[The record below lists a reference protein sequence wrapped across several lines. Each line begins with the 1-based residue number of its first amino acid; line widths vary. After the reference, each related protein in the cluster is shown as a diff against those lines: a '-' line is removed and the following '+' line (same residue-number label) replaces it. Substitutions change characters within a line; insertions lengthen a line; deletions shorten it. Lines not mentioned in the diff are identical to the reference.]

1 MAKKPTKAET
11 EAGKAAKPTTA
22 PNPAPTPAS
31 AAPAD
36 PAAAQ
41 SIDGASGAILEEEI
55 AEAVDLAHPAI
66 DSNPRAGTVAAQN
79 ARDMNDPAN
88 RKPGDEGYVG
98 QGLDA
103 SVYGKVKD

>member
-11 EAGKAAKPTTA
+11 AKTTAAKPD
-22 PNPAPTPAS
+22 
-31 AAPAD
+31 APAD
-36 PAAAQ
+36 PKPAEK
-41 SIDGASGAILEEEI
+41 IDGASGAILEEEI
-55 AEAVDLAHPAI
+55 AKPVDLAHPAI

-79 ARDMNDPAN
+79 ACDMNDPAN

-103 SVYGKVKD
+103 SVYGKAKD